1 MEAMLLIRHTKK
13 RLMKGIVK
21 SNTTH
26 YAMRVLRT
34 FMKKGLVNKDG
45 KKIKA

>member
-1 MEAMLLIRHTKK
+1 MESMLLIHHTKK

-45 KKIKA
+45 KKIKV